1 MNHLLPF
8 LFEYIGLVL
17 NMKIDNCNLICFML
31 KLEYKILE
39 DDTMNQVLVEICLRV
54 RDIDATLDFY
64 TNLFDFE
71 IASRR
76 EFPEDKF
83 DLIYLN
89 SPGSSVQIELTYNY
103 DADPYEIGDGFSHL
117 GVTVNDLEKMHEVC
131 KASDY
136 ETGDLRGLS
145 GGTPSYFF
153 VTDPDG
159 YRIEV
164 KREK

>member
-1 MNHLLPF
+1 MGQ
-8 LFEYIGLVL
+8 E
-17 NMKIDNCNLICFML
+17 
-31 KLEYKILE
+31 
-39 DDTMNQVLVEICLRV
+39 LVEICIRV

-64 TNLFDFE
+64 TGLFDFE
-71 IASRR
+71 VASRR

-89 SPGSSVQIELTYNY
+89 SPGTSVQIELTYNY
-103 DADPYEIGDGFSHL
+103 DADPYTVGNGYSHL
-117 GVTVNDLEKMHEVC
+117 GVTVDDLEKMHQIC
-131 KASDY
+131 QRSAY

-145 GGTPSYFF
+145 SGEPSYFF

-164 KREK
+164 KRRK